1 MKKTV
6 ASAPSKHHRSRR
18 SFLRIKSFRNE
29 LILIIFLLMAVTSAF
44 TVAVSAILN
53 FIFPRLTS
61 YDPVLTIAASL
72 IASTGIATLL
82 SAILTKWILRPLK
95 EMIDA
100 TQRIA
105 KGDFKVHINESFDE
119 SSDFGILQRSFNH
132 MTAELDGIEMF
143 RSDFINNFSHEFKTP
158 IVSIQG
164 FARQLQAGGLSEEE
178 VREYVNIIVV
188 ESDRLAAMS
197 ANILLLSKL
206 ENQQIVTDVAEFY
219 LDEQIRTC
227 LLLLEK
233 QWSAKDIELNVDLDE
248 ALYCFNEDMLS
259 HVWINLFS
267 NAFKFTPPRGTVSCT
282 LRKSADAI
290 TVTISDTGR
299 GMTDEEKRHIFEKF
313 YQGETSH
320 NGEGNG
326 VGLTIVS
333 RIMVLCKGHVTVD
346 SAPDMG
352 TVFTVTLPLT
362 AASPESH

>member
-1 MKKTV
+1 MRKRH
-6 ASAPSKHHRSRR
+6 APRSRR
-18 SFLRIKSFRNE
+18 SLLRIKSFRNE
-29 LILIIFLLMAVTSAF
+29 LILLIFLLMAVTSAF
-44 TVAVSAILN
+44 TVAVYAILN
-53 FIFPRLTS
+53 LIIPKFTN
-61 YDPVLTIAASL
+61 YDPVLSIAASL
-72 IASTGIATLL
+72 IACTGIATLL
-82 SAILTKWILRPLK
+82 SALLTKWFLQPLK

-100 TQRIA
+100 TRRIA

-206 ENQQIVTDVAEFY
+206 ENQQIVTDVTEFP

-233 QWSAKDIELNVDLDE
+233 QWSTKDIELNVDLDP
-248 ALYCFNEDMLS
+248 ALYRFNEDMLS
-259 HVWINLFS
+259 HVWINLFG
-267 NAFKFTPPRGTVSCT
+267 NAFKFTPPGGAVSCT
-282 LRKSADAI
+282 LRRVDNAV

-299 GMTDEEKRHIFEKF
+299 GMTDEERQHMFEKF

-326 VGLTIVS
+326 IGLTIVS
-333 RIMVLCKGHVTVD
+333 RILVLCRGQITVD
-346 SAPDMG
+346 SAPDQG
-352 TVFTVTLPLT
+352 TVITVTLPIDRDF
-362 AASPESH
+362 PESR

>member
-1 MKKTV
+1 MKKTSP
-6 ASAPSKHHRSRR
+6 SAQSRRHRSRR

-44 TVAVSAILN
+44 TVAVYAILN
-53 FIFPRLTS
+53 FIVPKFTN

-72 IASTGIATLL
+72 IACTGIATLL
-82 SAILTKWILRPLK
+82 SSILTKWILRPLK

-100 TQRIA
+100 TKRIA
-105 KGDFKVHINESFDE
+105 KGDFKVRINESFDE

-132 MTAELDGIEMF
+132 MTTELDGIEMF

-164 FARQLQAGGLSEEE
+164 FARQLRAGGLSDAE
-178 VREYVNIIVV
+178 VKEYADIIVT

-197 ANILLLSKL
+197 SNVLLLSKL
-206 ENQQIVTDVAEFY
+206 ENQQIVTDMTEFY

-233 QWSAKDIELNVDLDE
+233 QWSAKDIELNIDLDPT
-248 ALYCFNEDMLS
+248 LYRFNEDMLS

-267 NAFKFTPPRGTVSCT
+267 NAFKFTPARGTVSCT
-282 LRKSADAI
+282 LRKAANSV
-290 TVTISDTGR
+290 TVTISDTGC
-299 GMTDEEKRHIFEKF
+299 GMTDEEKLHIFEKF
-313 YQGETSH
+313 YQGEASH
-320 NGEGNG
+320 SGEGNG

-333 RIMVLCKGHVTVD
+333 RILVLCKGQIAVE

-362 AASPESH
+362 TA